1 MLYSQESI
9 SELGATFSQ
18 QGQKSG
24 CGMEVSKDN
33 VRPTRCVCICPSL
46 NLTQWPLLPF
56 CLPNLVQVLLLT
68 NPSLVHD

>member
-1 MLYSQESI
+1 MLYSQEPSG
-9 SELGATFSQ
+9 ELGATFGQ

-24 CGMEVSKDN
+24 GGMEVSKDN
-33 VRPTRCVCICPSL
+33 MGPTGHVCICPSL

-68 NPSLVHD
+68 NLNLAHD